1 MLTRHDKIIIGVSG
15 GPDSMALL
23 YVLNAL
29 KKEFDLSLVI
39 AHLNHMIRK
48 GDAERDARFVK
59 RCAEK
64 LKLPVVIE
72 SEDITKIAK
81 ESKASVEEAARM
93 VRYDFYQ
100 RAARQFEAD
109 KIALG
114 HTADDQAETVLM
126 RMIRG
131 SGLLGLSGIPPVR
144 NLKRQAII
152 RPLIDVSKDEIKKFL
167 KQGKISF
174 RKDITN
180 TQSIYFRN
188 KIRQQLIP
196 FLKREFNPEIKKI
209 LKETGK
215 NLRVDYDYLLKC
227 AKARF
232 KKYGSC
238 TAKRIKIDTAFLN
251 EDIAIQRMIIREAI
265 KMIKGNLNSI
275 TYGHWEDLNRM
286 LKKSEGW
293 SLDLPGGVVV
303 RRMKDSL
310 VFLKGRTEINN
321 NSTAVRYSLK
331 IPGRTKILEV
341 NKTIK
346 ADFVKKPKELKFKK
360 FQNKEYFDFEKLK
373 LPLSIRFKKSK
384 DRIKPL
390 GMQRHKRLK
399 QLFIDEKIPAE
410 KRRSMPLA
418 ISGNKII
425 WVCGVK
431 RSDYAKITD
440 ETKRILNLKIE

>member
-1 MLTRHDKIIIGVSG
+1 
-15 GPDSMALL
+15 
-23 YVLNAL
+23 
-29 KKEFDLSLVI
+29 
-39 AHLNHMIRK
+39 MIRK
-48 GDAERDARFVK
+48 GDAEEDARFVK
-59 RCAEK
+59 RYAEK

-72 SEDITKIAK
+72 SEDVTKSAK
-81 ESKASVEEAARM
+81 ESKISIEESARIA
-93 VRYDFYQ
+93 RYDFYQ
-100 RAARQFEAD
+100 RAAKKFNAN

-144 NLKRQAII
+144 DLKGRTII
-152 RPLIDVSKDEIKKFL
+152 RPLIDVSKDEVKKFL
-167 KQGKISF
+167 KQSKVPF

-180 TQSIYFRN
+180 TQPIYFRN
-188 KIRQQLIP
+188 KVRQQLIP
-196 FLKREFNPEIKKI
+196 FLKREFNTEIKKI

-215 NLRVDYDYLLKC
+215 NLRVDYAYLLKC
-227 AKARF
+227 ARGKF
-232 KKYGSC
+232 EKYASC
-238 TAKRIKIDTAFLN
+238 TDEKIKLNNAFLK
-251 EDIAIQRMIIREAI
+251 EDIAIQRMIVREAI
-265 KMIKGNLNSI
+265 KRIKGDLNSI

-293 SLDLPGGVVV
+293 SLDLPGGIVARKV
-303 RRMKDSL
+303 RDSL
-310 VFLKGRTEINN
+310 MFSKGRVKIDNK
-321 NSTAVRYSLK
+321 STTARYSLK
-331 IPGRTKILEV
+331 IPGRTKIREV
-341 NKTIK
+341 NKVIK
-346 ADFVKKPKELKFKK
+346 ADFVNKPKEFKFKK

-399 QLFIDEKIPAE
+399 QLFIDEKIPTG
-410 KRRSMPLA
+410 KRSNMPLA

-440 ETKRILNLKIE
+440 GTKKILNLKIE